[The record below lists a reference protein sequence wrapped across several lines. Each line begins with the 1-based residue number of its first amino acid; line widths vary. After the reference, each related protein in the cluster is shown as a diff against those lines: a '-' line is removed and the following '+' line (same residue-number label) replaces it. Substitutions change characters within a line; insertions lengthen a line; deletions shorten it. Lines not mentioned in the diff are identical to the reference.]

1 MANREDALKEVIQKK
16 PELVKLM
23 IECPEP
29 KKLVLL
35 LHDNGI
41 DVTETEASKIM
52 RAINFYTVTSDVG
65 DNKKSDEPKKL
76 DDKALES
83 TSGGSIGAFL
93 YWGKFLYDMYYDYQS
108 AKKSKDKF
116 SDTVN
121 KWKNNIFWHKK
132 GERRLINALEF
143 KNAVISGANNILK
156 HKNHLNELN
165 IFPVPDGDTGSNMCM
180 TIMGVSE
187 VLSKQEFKTVSEVA
201 DAISHTALRCSRGNS
216 GVILSIILRGFSKNL
231 KGKTEI
237 RSCDLIQSL
246 EVGVKDAYESV
257 SNPVEG
263 TMLTVARVAAEY
275 GRASFKSGKSFVEIL
290 EQICHGARDA
300 LNDTPN
306 LLPVLK
312 KAHVVDAGGKG
323 LCLIL
328 EGILSFVKNGVIVST
343 DLSSLSFEEDNKFE
357 SEVKKFDDDI
367 RFTYCTELIIAK
379 NVDKF
384 FDANVLTKSLQKIGD
399 CVIVMHD
406 EEVIK
411 THVHTNFPDKVLSNA
426 LVYGKLINVKI
437 DNLEEQNKKLIDK
450 SSVSFSQEEN
460 SLEPSKQF
468 GILSI
473 ARGDGIINLF
483 KEIGCDEVLEGGQSL
498 NPSAE
503 QISNAVLRV
512 PAKTVYVLPNNK
524 NIIMSAEQAT
534 EYVTDRDIVIIPT
547 RTIPQGISAVLSFDS
562 NSSCEENIK
571 NMTES
576 ISRVKTGHVTY
587 AARDSEFG
595 GFKIKRGDVISLIDG
610 KLKVVDTDKI
620 RATERILQMMCDK
633 NSSFVSLIF
642 GMDVT
647 YSEAERLKNFIENK
661 FGDIEISIIDGKS
674 SMYYFIISVE

>member
-1 MANREDALKEVIQKK
+1 
-16 PELVKLM
+16 M
-23 IECPEP
+23 I
-29 KKLVLL
+29 
-35 LHDNGI
+35 
-41 DVTETEASKIM
+41 S
-52 RAINFYTVTSDVG
+52 
-65 DNKKSDEPKKL
+65 
-76 DDKALES
+76 
-83 TSGGSIGAFL
+83 
-93 YWGKFLYDMYYDYQS
+93 
-108 AKKSKDKF
+108 
-116 SDTVN
+116 
-121 KWKNNIFWHKK
+121 
-132 GERRLINALEF
+132 ALEF

-156 HKNHLNELN
+156 HRNHLNELN

-187 VLSKQEFKTVSEVA
+187 ILSKQDFKTVSDVA
-201 DAISHTALRCSRGNS
+201 DAISYTALRCSRGNS
-216 GVILSIILRGFSKNL
+216 GVILSIILRGFSKYL
-231 KGKTEI
+231 KGKTDI
-237 RSCDLIQSL
+237 LSCDLVQSL
-246 EVGVKDAYESV
+246 EIGVKDAYSSV

-263 TMLTVARVAAEY
+263 TMLTVARIASEY
-275 GRASFKSGKSFVEIL
+275 GRVALEDGKSFVEIL
-290 EQICHGARDA
+290 EEICKGARIA
-300 LNDTPN
+300 LDDTPN

-328 EGILSFVKNGVIVST
+328 EGILSFVKTGVIVST
-343 DLSSLSFEEDNKFE
+343 DLSSLSFGEDSKFE

-379 NVDKF
+379 SVNQV
-384 FDANVLTKSLQKIGD
+384 FDSESLTRNLKKIGD

-426 LVYGKLINVKI
+426 LVYGKLINVKV
-437 DNLEEQNKKLIDK
+437 DNLEEQNKGFINKEPILSNQTEI
-450 SSVSFSQEEN
+450 SQ
-460 SLEPSKQF
+460 EPSKQF

-498 NPSAE
+498 NPSAD
-503 QISNAVLRV
+503 QIARAVLSV

-547 RTIPQGISAVLSFDS
+547 RTIPQGITAVLNFDS
-562 NSSCEENIK
+562 NLSCEENIK
-571 NMTES
+571 NMTDS
-576 ISRVKTGHVTY
+576 MSRVKTGHVTY

-595 GFKIKRGDVISLIDG
+595 GFKINRGDVISLIDG
-610 KLKVVDTDKI
+610 KLKVVDTDRI
-620 RATERILQMMCDK
+620 RATERLLRMMCDK
-633 NSSFVSLIF
+633 DSSFVSLIF

-647 YSEAERLKNFIENK
+647 LSEAKQLKTFIEDK
-661 FGDIEISIIDGKS
+661 FSDIEVSIIDGKS